1 MTRTD
6 FLDVSTENPRW
17 SDSEFEAVILGRVA
31 ATGYHTHAVHVP
43 DRVHLPDEAA
53 LPAA

>member
-31 ATGYHTHAVHVP
+31 ATGYHHTP
-43 DRVHLPDEAA
+43 SMFQIGSTLDEAA